1 MSFNV
6 LPFGSTPGPEDR
18 AAAKPARTTAPDV
31 SFAEVVDLASRR
43 QEVAQTPDIPDH
55 VWAEV
60 EAASRLWH
68 ELHAQDREVRFDTH
82 AVTGRV
88 VASLCDLDG
97 DVVRPLPLREAFG
110 FDETGPTHPDGY
122 DPNDAA

>member
-6 LPFGSTPGPEDR
+6 LPFGSTPGPDPTS
-18 AAAKPARTTAPDV
+18 AAKPAQVVPQGP

-43 QEVAQTPDIPDH
+43 QSAIDPPEIPDH
-55 VWAEV
+55 VWDEV
-60 EAASRLWH
+60 EAASQLWH
-68 ELHAQDREVRFDTH
+68 ELRSQNREVRFDTH

-97 DVVRPLPLREAFG
+97 GVVRPLPLREAFG
-110 FDETGPTHPDGY
+110 TDDHGPDG
-122 DPNDAA
+122 PASAA

>member
-6 LPFGSTPGPEDR
+6 LPFGGTPSPDNGPV
-18 AAAKPARTTAPDV
+18 AKPARAGGRVSSPA

-43 QEVAQTPDIPDH
+43 DTAINGPEIPDH
-55 VWAEV
+55 VWDEV
-60 EAASRLWH
+60 EAASQLWH
-68 ELHAQDREVRFDTH
+68 ELRAQDREVRFETH

-97 DVVRPLPLREAFG
+97 EVVRPLPLHEAFG
-110 FDETGPTHPDGY
+110 IADDHGPEP
-122 DPNDAA
+122 AA

>member
-6 LPFGSTPGPEDR
+6 LPFGSTPGPEHGPG
-18 AAAKPARTTAPDV
+18 AKPAQVDPTGPG
-31 SFAEVVDLASRR
+31 FAEVVDLASRR
-43 QEVAQTPDIPDH
+43 QAEIDTPEIPDH
-55 VWAEV
+55 VWDEV

-68 ELHAQDREVRFDTH
+68 ELRAQDREVRFDTH

-97 DVVRPLPLREAFG
+97 GVVRPLPLRETFG
-110 FDETGPTHPDGY
+110 TDDHGPAGPS
-122 DPNDAA
+122 AA

>member
-6 LPFGSTPGPEDR
+6 LPFGSTPRPEGGP
-18 AAAKPARTTAPDV
+18 AAKPAQVSPTKGS

-43 QEVAQTPDIPDH
+43 QDAIDGPEIPDE
-55 VWAEV
+55 VWDEV
-60 EAASRLWH
+60 EAASQLWQ
-68 ELHAQDREVRFDTH
+68 ELRAQDREVRFETH

-97 DVVRPLPLREAFG
+97 GVVRPLPLREAFG
-110 FDETGPTHPDGY
+110 FDDPGPEH
-122 DPNDAA
+122 AA

>member
-6 LPFGSTPGPEDR
+6 LPFGSTPSPDNR
-18 AAAKPARTTAPDV
+18 PAAKPAQLPTQGAA
-31 SFAEVVDLASRR
+31 FADVVDLATRR
-43 QEVAQTPDIPDH
+43 QSVADAPEIPDH
-55 VWAEV
+55 VWDEV
-60 EAASRLWH
+60 EAASQLWH
-68 ELHAQDREVRFDTH
+68 ELRAQDREVRFETH

-110 FDETGPTHPDGY
+110 FDDGPEP
-122 DPNDAA
+122 AA

>member
-6 LPFGSTPGPEDR
+6 LPFGSTPCPDNR
-18 AAAKPARTTAPDV
+18 PVTKPAQAGGRVSAPA

-43 QEVAQTPDIPDH
+43 QAELDVPEIPDH
-55 VWAEV
+55 VWDEV
-60 EAASRLWH
+60 EAASQLWQ
-68 ELHAQDREVRFDTH
+68 ELRAQDREVRFDTH

-97 DVVRPLPLREAFG
+97 GVVRPLPLREAFG
-110 FDETGPTHPDGY
+110 ADDHGPGGGDF
-122 DPNDAA
+122 AA

>member
-6 LPFGSTPGPEDR
+6 LPFGSTPGPEHGPGT
-18 AAAKPARTTAPDV
+18 KPAQVASQGA
-31 SFAEVVDLASRR
+31 SFGEVVDLASRR
-43 QEVAQTPDIPDH
+43 LAESDTPKIPDH
-55 VWAEV
+55 VWDEV
-60 EAASRLWH
+60 EAASRLWN

-97 DVVRPLPLREAFG
+97 GVVRPLPLRETFG
-110 FDETGPTHPDGY
+110 TDDHGPDG
-122 DPNDAA
+122 PSAA

>member
-6 LPFGSTPGPEDR
+6 LPFGSTPGPGSGPV
-18 AAAKPARTTAPDV
+18 AKPARVAAPGA

-43 QEVAQTPDIPDH
+43 QDAIDTPEIPDH
-55 VWAEV
+55 VWDEV
-60 EAASRLWH
+60 EAASQLWH
-68 ELHAQDREVRFDTH
+68 ELRTQDREVRFDTH

-97 DVVRPLPLREAFG
+97 GVVRPLPLREAFG
-110 FDETGPTHPDGY
+110 IDDHGAGGPGFP
-122 DPNDAA
+122 PSAA

>member
-6 LPFGSTPGPEDR
+6 LPFGGTPEPQKGPE
-18 AAAKPARTTAPDV
+18 AKPAQVDPQGP

-43 QEVAQTPDIPDH
+43 QEEIDTPEIPDH
-55 VWAEV
+55 VWDEV

-68 ELHAQDREVRFDTH
+68 ELRAKDREVRFDTH

-97 DVVRPLPLREAFG
+97 GVVRSLPLREAFG
-110 FDETGPTHPDGY
+110 IDDHRPDG
-122 DPNDAA
+122 PSAA